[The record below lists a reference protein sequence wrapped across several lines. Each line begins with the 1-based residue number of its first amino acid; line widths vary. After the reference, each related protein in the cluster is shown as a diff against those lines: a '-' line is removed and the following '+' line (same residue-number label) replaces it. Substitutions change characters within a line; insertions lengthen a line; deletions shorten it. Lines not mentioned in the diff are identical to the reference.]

1 VRMMIGVLLPK
12 ADPASDDA
20 ADALAIAVTHA
31 HHRQSV
37 VLQAALKAAAPKIV
51 TPKVVAR

>member
-1 VRMMIGVLLPK
+1 MMIGVLLPK
-12 ADPASDDA
+12 ADPGSDDA

-37 VLQAALKAAAPKIV
+37 VLRIAVAKVTAGKVAAE
-51 TPKVVAR
+51 

>member
-1 VRMMIGVLLPK
+1 MMIGVLLPK
-12 ADPASDDA
+12 ADPKSHDA

-37 VLQAALKAAAPKIV
+37 VLRA
-51 TPKVVAR
+51 KVAVP